1 MIRLR
6 GMYKTYRTGK
16 VATEVLRGI
25 DLDIE
30 DGELVAIVGP
40 SGSGKTTLLHAIGGL
55 DADYTG
61 KVEIDG
67 RDLHE
72 LSDVELSDY
81 RNRTVGFVFQHFYL
95 LPHLSCIE
103 NVSLPHVFSRAEQ
116 LHDGELRKR
125 ALEVLEQVDLVE
137 KAEDPPTTLSGGQRQ
152 RIAIA
157 RALFN
162 RPRLLLCDE
171 PTGNLDSKLG
181 ASILGL
187 FRQLNEEQG
196 ITVLI
201 VTHDPNIASAA
212 RRQVLVADGKLA
224 TQSGPRGP
232 MPHRDEVEEPDE
244 AVEEVGQ

>member
-6 GMYKTYRTGK
+6 GMYKTYHTGK
-16 VATEVLRGI
+16 VSTEVLRGI
-25 DLDIE
+25 DLDIDE
-30 DGELVAIVGP
+30 GDFVAIIGP

-61 KVEIDG
+61 TVEVEG
-67 RDLHE
+67 KDLHKM
-72 LSDVELSDY
+72 SDVELSDY

-95 LPHLSCIE
+95 LPHLTCLE
-103 NVSLPHVFSRAEQ
+103 NVTLPYVFSRSEQ
-116 LHDGELRKR
+116 LADGDLRKR
-125 ALEVLEQVDLVE
+125 GIGVLEQVDLVE
-137 KAEDPPTTLSGGQRQ
+137 KADDRPTTLSGGQRQ

-187 FRQLNEEQG
+187 FRRLNEDQG

-201 VTHDPNIASAA
+201 VTHDPSIAAA
-212 RRQVLVADGKLA
+212 TSRQIVVADGKLA
-224 TQSGPRGP
+224 SSDRVTHHDDIEATEP
-232 MPHRDEVEEPDE
+232 M
-244 AVEEVGQ
+244 VEEVGQ

>member
-6 GMYKTYRTGK
+6 GMHKSYRTGK

-25 DLDIE
+25 DLDIDE
-30 DGELVAIVGP
+30 GELVAIIGP

-55 DADYTG
+55 DSDYTG
-61 KVEIDG
+61 TVEVDG
-67 RDLHE
+67 KDLHA
-72 LSDVELSDY
+72 LSDAELSDY

-95 LPHLSCIE
+95 LPHLTCLE
-103 NVSLPHVFSRAEQ
+103 NVTLPHVFSRAEQ
-116 LHDGELRKR
+116 MQDGELRKR
-125 ALEVLEQVDLVE
+125 GMEVLEQVDLTE

-181 ASILGL
+181 ASILAL
-187 FRQLNEEQG
+187 FRDLNEQQG

-201 VTHDPNIASAA
+201 VTHDPNIAAA
-212 RRQVLVADGKLA
+212 TRRQILVADGRLA
-224 TQSGPRGP
+224 NEGVD
-232 MPHRDEVEEPDE
+232 DEHDE
-244 AVEEVGQ
+244 QPAQEVGQ

>member
-6 GMYKTYRTGK
+6 GMHKTYHTGK

-25 DLDIE
+25 DLDIDE
-30 DGELVAIVGP
+30 GDFVAIIGP

-55 DADYTG
+55 DAEYTG
-61 KVEIDG
+61 TVEVEG
-67 RDLHE
+67 KDLHKM
-72 LSDVELSDY
+72 SDVELSDY

-95 LPHLSCIE
+95 LPHLTCLE
-103 NVSLPHVFSRAEQ
+103 NVTLPHVFSRADQ
-116 LHDGELRKR
+116 MADDDLRKR
-125 ALEVLEQVDLVE
+125 GMEVLAQVDLVE
-137 KAEDPPTTLSGGQRQ
+137 KADDPPTTLSGGQRQ

-181 ASILGL
+181 ASILAL
-187 FRQLNEEQG
+187 FRQLNEEHG

-201 VTHDPNIASAA
+201 VTHDPAIAAA
-212 RRQVLVADGKLA
+212 TDRQVVVADGKLA
-224 TQSGPRGP
+224 STGGDTQ
-232 MPHRDEVEEPDE
+232 PDE
-244 AVEEVGQ
+244 ADATEVHA

>member
-6 GMYKTYRTGK
+6 GMHKSYRTGK
-16 VATEVLRGI
+16 VATQVLRGI

-55 DADYTG
+55 DTDYTG
-61 KVEIDG
+61 TVEVDG
-67 RDLHE
+67 KDLHE
-72 LSDVELSDY
+72 LSDAELSDY

-95 LPHLSCIE
+95 LPHLTCLE
-103 NVSLPHVFSRAEQ
+103 NVTLPHVFSRGEQ
-116 LHDGELRKR
+116 LPDGELRKR
-125 ALEVLEQVDLVE
+125 GLEVLAQVDLTE

-181 ASILGL
+181 AAILGL
-187 FRQLNEEQG
+187 FRDLNAQQG

-201 VTHDPNIASAA
+201 VTHDPNIAAAA
-212 RRQVLVADGKLA
+212 RRQILVADGKLA
-224 TQSGPRGP
+224 TPSDNGEPARQ
-232 MPHRDEVEEPDE
+232 EEASP
-244 AVEEVGQ
+244 

>member
-6 GMYKTYRTGK
+6 GMHKSYRTGK

-25 DLDIE
+25 DLDIDE
-30 DGELVAIVGP
+30 GELVAIIGP

-55 DADYTG
+55 DSDYTG
-61 KVEIDG
+61 TVEVDG
-67 RDLHE
+67 KDLHE
-72 LSDVELSDY
+72 LSDAELSDY

-95 LPHLSCIE
+95 LPHLTCLE
-103 NVSLPHVFSRAEQ
+103 NVTLPHVFSRTEQ
-116 LHDGELRKR
+116 MPDGELRKR
-125 ALEVLEQVDLVE
+125 GMEVLDQVDLTE

-181 ASILGL
+181 ASILAL
-187 FRQLNEEQG
+187 FRDLNEQQG

-201 VTHDPNIASAA
+201 VTHDPNIAAA
-212 RRQVLVADGKLA
+212 TRRQILVADGRLA
-224 TQSGPRGP
+224 NESAD
-232 MPHRDEVEEPDE
+232 DEHEDDDQP
-244 AVEEVGQ
+244 AQEVGQ

>member
-6 GMYKTYRTGK
+6 GMHKTYHTGK

-25 DLDIE
+25 DLDIDE
-30 DGELVAIVGP
+30 GDFVAIIGP

-55 DADYTG
+55 DAEYTG
-61 KVEIDG
+61 TVEVEG
-67 RDLHE
+67 KDLHKM
-72 LSDVELSDY
+72 SDVELSDY

-95 LPHLSCIE
+95 LPHLTCLE
-103 NVSLPHVFSRAEQ
+103 NVTLPHVFSRAEQ
-116 LHDGELRKR
+116 LAEDALRKR
-125 ALEVLEQVDLVE
+125 GMEVLEQVDLVE
-137 KAEDPPTTLSGGQRQ
+137 KADDPPTTLSGGQRQ

-181 ASILGL
+181 ASILAL
-187 FRQLNEEQG
+187 FRQLNEEHG

-201 VTHDPNIASAA
+201 VTHDPAIAAA
-212 RRQVLVADGKLA
+212 TSRQVVVADGKLA
-224 TQSGPRGP
+224 SNGDDTPTDDAGAT
-232 MPHRDEVEEPDE
+232 EVH
-244 AVEEVGQ
+244 A

>member
-6 GMYKTYRTGK
+6 GMHKTYRTGK
-16 VATEVLRGI
+16 VSTKVLRGI

-30 DGELVAIVGP
+30 EGELVAIIGP

-55 DADYTG
+55 DSDYTG
-61 KVEIDG
+61 KVEVDG
-67 RDLHE
+67 KDLHK

-95 LPHLSCIE
+95 LPHLSCLE
-103 NVSLPHVFSRAEQ
+103 NVTLPHVFSRADQ
-116 LHDGELRKR
+116 MPDGDLRKR
-125 ALEVLEQVDLVE
+125 GMEVLEQVDLVE

-152 RIAIA
+152 RVAIA

-181 ASILGL
+181 ASILAL
-187 FRQLNEEQG
+187 FRELNEEQG

-201 VTHDPNIASAA
+201 VTHDPNIAAAA
-212 RRQVLVADGKLA
+212 RRQVVVMDGKLDGA
-224 TQSGPRGP
+224 AAEADPE
-232 MPHRDEVEEPDE
+232 HVE
-244 AVEEVGQ
+244 AAQEVGQ